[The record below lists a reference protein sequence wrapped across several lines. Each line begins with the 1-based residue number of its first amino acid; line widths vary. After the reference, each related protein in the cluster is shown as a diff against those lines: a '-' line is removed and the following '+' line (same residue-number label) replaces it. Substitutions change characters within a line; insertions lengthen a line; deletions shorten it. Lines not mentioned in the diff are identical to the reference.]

1 MLDAIVG
8 GLRDLVLARGKSP
21 KVVLS
26 LARERKGIG
35 DRWSCHR
42 IPDARLIDL
51 EDNGDNMPS

>member
-8 GLRDLVLARGKSP
+8 DLRDWVLARGKSP

-35 DRWSCHR
+35 GRWSCHR
-42 IPDARLIDL
+42 IPVARLIDL
-51 EDNGDNMPS
+51 EDNGENMP